1 MSGAGGSY
9 QVSRGPLLA
18 QLSALAT
25 RAKEWTSAIPTKD
38 AKSGQKKSKE
48 YFYIRGEGNICAG
61 MPRSDN
67 IAMSRSTL
75 VQVSSLAM
83 HSEEE
88 GTLCQYDSLKSEDD
102 FITIDKGDKNE
113 NEQPLTV
120 ERASINTS
128 IRIDSVQPLTS
139 SVEAQDKRNDT
150 GQRSYPIESRG
161 VKGHGKALDVI
172 ASSVLEMEL
181 TFSSDEL
188 EQMAQVADIQ
198 QVVVPQ
204 LSIDQDVLAVI
215 DKTNRS
221 LKLVGM
227 ADTINVLKETL
238 NNLREMLDTSHKKNQ
253 EKQRSPR
260 ISTSILRG
268 NRPRETSAQKQA
280 SLYQS
285 MTSVP
290 KEENQ
295 APISHLLDNATSIQ
309 RDKKTQGTLTQ
320 EQPSLHPNVDDVLKK
335 EESATRDAIEVIGY
349 KPNVKTVDSRP
360 RAQSAVPFTQEN
372 QGLKVT
378 VVFNRIEKQNA
389 DVIVNTT
396 NRQLNLSSGF
406 GVSYSLLKA
415 AGSDIETCLRHTYP
429 NGIDH
434 GDLAVGRSGNLE
446 TCKKIYHGCLPFY
459 KGFKDTAPPLK
470 CYELLVSLVF
480 RCLIQACKD
489 GFQTIALPAFGTG
502 ALQYPTK
509 NVVQLM
515 YHAID
520 LFTQDN
526 RQKSLKEIFIVIGL
540 ESRQDVK
547 QLFLAHRITHK
558 LKTTWLDAT
567 PEDRRGFF
575 YNLFRSRRN
584 SNLPGF
590 LEREVRK
597 PVGTKCE
604 LRVMIADTLVQIING
619 NIRDVSNA
627 TQTALLV
634 LSEDTESYL
643 LKTNCDVGT
652 STTEPGRIIRIY
664 GDSEAGMAE
673 ALATGLRVATEK
685 KWYHVVIPLPPE
697 GSSSPEE
704 TAAVIVAAIKRHT
717 CVLTIAVPNMKCYI
731 DIATRIARHGRVQK
745 PPDVFPVGK
754 SLFNRQRSDSFGATL
769 TTALDVGMV
778 VTSDSEETN
787 RNAARDVEKE
797 LHVKLN
803 IV

>member
-1 MSGAGGSY
+1 
-9 QVSRGPLLA
+9 
-18 QLSALAT
+18 
-25 RAKEWTSAIPTKD
+25 
-38 AKSGQKKSKE
+38 
-48 YFYIRGEGNICAG
+48 
-61 MPRSDN
+61 
-67 IAMSRSTL
+67 
-75 VQVSSLAM
+75 
-83 HSEEE
+83 
-88 GTLCQYDSLKSEDD
+88 
-102 FITIDKGDKNE
+102 
-113 NEQPLTV
+113 
-120 ERASINTS
+120 
-128 IRIDSVQPLTS
+128 
-139 SVEAQDKRNDT
+139 
-150 GQRSYPIESRG
+150 
-161 VKGHGKALDVI
+161 
-172 ASSVLEMEL
+172 
-181 TFSSDEL
+181 
-188 EQMAQVADIQ
+188 MAQVADIQ

-335 EESATRDAIEVIGY
+335 EESATRDAIEVDEATLRYLCLHKRDEVQRIEKEEMVTIPDSECGYEVKGHAVAVMWATVRLRDLVDKVKCSTFSFETGVDVRKFAETVVTVGKKHNCLIGY

-745 PPDVFPVGK
+745 PPDVFPVER
-754 SLFNRQRSDSFGATL
+754 FNRQRSDSFGATL